1 MSGMSGVEK
10 DYKRAILQALEES
23 RDFLSRTNLDAI
35 RRHTM
40 ALLDDQ
46 NVAWNDV
53 IFLRTM
59 KSIIHDGDIDL
70 CSNILAELSPTYKRK
85 RANSLSQRMSIEVE
99 TQPPLPALSASI
111 DASMI
116 DQQHNN
122 SKGHSHKEAPHR
134 PTEHDK
140 WKIVPKKLS
149 DKAEFD

>member
-1 MSGMSGVEK
+1 MTGIEK
-10 DYKRAILQALEES
+10 EYRRAILHALEES
-23 RDFLSRTNLDAI
+23 RDFLSRSNLDSI

-40 ALLDDQ
+40 ALLEDQ
-46 NVAWNDV
+46 NMEWNDV

-59 KSIIHDGDIDL
+59 KSIVHDGDIDL
-70 CSNILAELSPTYKRK
+70 CSNILAELSPSYKRK

-99 TQPPLPALSASI
+99 TQSPLLEINEPI

-116 DQQHNN
+116 DRNN
-122 SKGHSHKEAPHR
+122 TPKGQTRKEAPHR

-140 WKIVPKKLS
+140 WKIVPKKFS